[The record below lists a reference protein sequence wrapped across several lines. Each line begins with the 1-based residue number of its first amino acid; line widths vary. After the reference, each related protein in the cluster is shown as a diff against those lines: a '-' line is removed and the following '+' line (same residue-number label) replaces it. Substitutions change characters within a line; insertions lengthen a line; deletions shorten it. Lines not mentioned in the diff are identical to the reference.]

1 LPGRKSGAAN
11 WAEQAYRRMLDGD
24 EAWRAILEIA
34 TNDEL
39 PPFVRRS
46 PNWTLTV
53 SAGDVWNVEPVASVE
68 TDLLLA
74 LYLPYCTTLR
84 RGFVVGH
91 LGQSLDGRIATR
103 EGASRWVTGAADI
116 AHNHRM
122 RALSDAVVIG
132 ASTLL
137 HDDPQLTVRRCTG
150 RNPVRV
156 VVDSNRTL
164 ADGYGLFRD
173 GAAQSLVFVADDKAC
188 PGEFLGA
195 AEIVPLPRRGA
206 SVSPGEVIAELARR
220 GLTRIFIEGGGVTV
234 SRFLAA
240 DCLDR
245 LQITVSPLIIGS
257 GRPSITLP
265 EIADLRHGLR
275 PKMRRFDLG
284 EDIMFECLLRD

>member
-1 LPGRKSGAAN
+1 MLDPDDAWRTILDIAAVERGAADVPPPIVR
-11 WAEQAYRRMLDGD
+11 QAPD
-24 EAWRAILEIA
+24 
-34 TNDEL
+34 
-39 PPFVRRS
+39 
-46 PNWTLTV
+46 WTLTV
-53 SAGDVWNVEPVASVE
+53 SGSEFRVEPPISPE

-74 LYLPYCTTLR
+74 LYIPYCTTLR

-103 EGASRWVTGAADI
+103 DGASRWVTGAADI

-132 ASTLL
+132 AATLL
-137 HDDPQLTVRRCTG
+137 HDDPQLTVRCCTG

-156 VVDSNRTL
+156 VIDSNRTL
-164 ADGYGLFRD
+164 ADGYRVFRD
-173 GAAQSLVFVADDKAC
+173 GAAPSLVFVAADKA
-188 PGEFLGA
+188 GEGERLGA
-195 AEIVPLPRRGA
+195 AEIVPLPRRGETIA
-206 SVSPGEVIAELARR
+206 PRDILAELARR
-220 GLTRIFIEGGGVTV
+220 GLARIFVEGGGVTV
-234 SRFLAA
+234 SRFLVA

-265 EIADLRHGLR
+265 EIADLQQGLR

-284 EDIMFECLLRD
+284 EDIMFECLLHE